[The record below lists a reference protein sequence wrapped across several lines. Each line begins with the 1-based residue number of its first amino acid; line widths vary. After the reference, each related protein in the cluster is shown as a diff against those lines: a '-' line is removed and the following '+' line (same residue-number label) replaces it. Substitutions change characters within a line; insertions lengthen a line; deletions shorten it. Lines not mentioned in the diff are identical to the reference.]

1 MAYMTQEHKARIQ
14 AQLKRVIPTGWKW
27 SLRVRHHSTLV
38 LTIQSAPVDLISEWH
53 SSHPDKQKA
62 AEYKADVCA
71 RGYLQVNE
79 YYLDRQFS
87 GKTCEIMRAIRSAM
101 DLDNHDNS
109 DPQTDYF
116 DVGHYISINLGRW
129 NKPFVCAAL
138 QQAA

>member
-14 AQLKRVIPTGWKW
+14 AQLKRVIPAGWKW
-27 SLRVRHHSTLV
+27 SLSVRHHSTLV
-38 LTIQSAPVDLISEWH
+38 LTIQSATMDLIGEWH
-53 SSHPDKQKA
+53 SSCPDKQQA

-71 RGYLQVNE
+71 RGYLKVNE

-87 GKTCEIMRAIRSAM
+87 GKAFEIMRVIKSSM
-101 DLDNHDNS
+101 NLDNHDNS

-129 NKPFVCAAL
+129 NKPFVCTAL
-138 QQAA
+138 QKAA